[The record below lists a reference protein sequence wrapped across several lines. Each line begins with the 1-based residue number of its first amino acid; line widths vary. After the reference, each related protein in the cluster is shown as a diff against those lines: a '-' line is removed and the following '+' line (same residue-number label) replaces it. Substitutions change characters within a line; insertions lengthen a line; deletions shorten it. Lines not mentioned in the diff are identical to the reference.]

1 MALSKRKKIWL
12 IVISAILITF
22 IILILVANSI
32 LSNMAED
39 MAREQLAAMDSTS
52 YVIDFEKIRV
62 NIFSGSVKII
72 GITVKPDSAALEE
85 VKRSR
90 LAKPLVE
97 VSISKIRIG
106 SVDILKALKGKEFNI
121 GSIRVDDPD
130 ITVYGPGGLF
140 SGEKEK
146 ASADGGLSV
155 DSMLGTTV
163 IQAELGYFEL
173 ENAHIRY
180 IDASRDKVVLET
192 KQLYIRLDD
201 ISLHHP
207 DGDTTSNVL
216 DIDDINLSLLSH
228 MMDLP
233 GNLYNLQTGKL
244 EIGYKDRNINLDSLE
259 LIPAYSK
266 ERFGHVVGKQTDRFA
281 VSVDHINIS
290 GIEFDS
296 LLKKKIIIEDILL
309 KRPYADIYR
318 DKRIPRDMTIFPKL
332 FQTAVAD
339 MPMDLFV
346 KSVNIS
352 NAYVNYQEMVKG
364 AAKPGMIMLDQMEIS
379 LTGICN
385 YPDSIKKGQAITAD
399 IQAMLMGKSP
409 VNFHFYLP
417 IGNPKEY
424 FTFYGSGD
432 SFPATNLN
440 PMMEPMA
447 FVETTGGTVN
457 SVNYYGVACCDT
469 AIGRIE
475 FKYQNLAV
483 SVVKKQKEGESA
495 IAENKFLSFMA
506 KTVMHKNNPNKGKPV
521 RIAKMLFV
529 RDPNKGFFNYVW
541 KTIQDGLIYSLA
553 PGKKHLASY
562 MSWPDFKA
570 RWEQNLWKDRQE
582 LNVKTKK
589 KKK

>member
-1 MALSKRKKIWL
+1 
-12 IVISAILITF
+12 
-22 IILILVANSI
+22 
-32 LSNMAED
+32 
-39 MAREQLAAMDSTS
+39 
-52 YVIDFEKIRV
+52 
-62 NIFSGSVKII
+62 
-72 GITVKPDSAALEE
+72 
-85 VKRSR
+85 
-90 LAKPLVE
+90 
-97 VSISKIRIG
+97 
-106 SVDILKALKGKEFNI
+106 
-121 GSIRVDDPD
+121 
-130 ITVYGPGGLF
+130 
-140 SGEKEK
+140 
-146 ASADGGLSV
+146 
-155 DSMLGTTV
+155 
-163 IQAELGYFEL
+163 
-173 ENAHIRY
+173 
-180 IDASRDKVVLET
+180 
-192 KQLYIRLDD
+192 
-201 ISLHHP
+201 
-207 DGDTTSNVL
+207 
-216 DIDDINLSLLSH
+216 
-228 MMDLP
+228 
-233 GNLYNLQTGKL
+233 
-244 EIGYKDRNINLDSLE
+244 
-259 LIPAYSK
+259 
-266 ERFGHVVGKQTDRFA
+266 
-281 VSVDHINIS
+281 
-290 GIEFDS
+290 
-296 LLKKKIIIEDILL
+296 
-309 KRPYADIYR
+309 
-318 DKRIPRDMTIFPKL
+318 
-332 FQTAVAD
+332 
-339 MPMDLFV
+339 
-346 KSVNIS
+346 
-352 NAYVNYQEMVKG
+352 
-364 AAKPGMIMLDQMEIS
+364 
-379 LTGICN
+379 
-385 YPDSIKKGQAITAD
+385 
-399 IQAMLMGKSP
+399 
-409 VNFHFYLP
+409 NFHFYLP

>member
-1 MALSKRKKIWL
+1 
-12 IVISAILITF
+12 
-22 IILILVANSI
+22 
-32 LSNMAED
+32 MAED
-39 MAREQLAAMDSTS
+39 RAREELAAMDSTS
-52 YVIDFEKIRV
+52 YVIDFEKIRI
-62 NIFSGSVKII
+62 NIFSRSVKIT
-72 GITVKPDSAALEE
+72 GITVKPDSAAMEE

-90 LAKPLVE
+90 LAKPLVD
-97 VSISKIRIG
+97 VSIPRIRIG
-106 SVDILKALKGKEFNI
+106 SVDLIKALKGKEFSI
-121 GSIRVDDPD
+121 GSIQVDDPD
-130 ITVYGPGGLF
+130 VTVYGPQGLF

-146 ASADGGLSV
+146 SSADGGLS
-155 DSMLGTTV
+155 DSIMETA
-163 IQAELGYFEL
+163 IKQAKLGYFEL
-173 ENAHIRY
+173 NNGHIRY
-180 IDASRDKVVLET
+180 VDASRDKLVLET
-192 KQLYIRLDD
+192 KQLYVRADGIF
-201 ISLHHP
+201 LHHP
-207 DGDTTSNVL
+207 DGDTSAHVL
-216 DIDDINLSLLSH
+216 DVGDIKLSLQSH

-233 GNLYNLQTGKL
+233 GKLYNLQTGKL
-244 EIGYKDRNINLDSLE
+244 EIGYKDQNIDLDSLK

-266 ERFGHVVGKQTDRFA
+266 ERFGHVVGKQTDRFD

-296 LLKKKIIIEDILL
+296 LLNKKIIIDNVLL
-309 KRPYADIYR
+309 KRPNADIYR

-332 FQTAVAD
+332 YQTAVAD
-339 MPMDLFV
+339 IPMDLYV
-346 KSVNIS
+346 KSVNVS

-364 AAKPGMIMLDQMEIS
+364 AAKPGTIMLDQMEIS

-399 IQAMLMGKSP
+399 IQAMLMGKSQA
-409 VNFHFYLP
+409 NFHFYLP

-475 FKYQNLAV
+475 FKYQDMTV
-483 SVVKKQKEGESA
+483 SVVKKQKEEDVVV
-495 IAENKFLSFMA
+495 ENKFLSFVA

-529 RDPNKGFFNYVW
+529 RDPNKGFFNFVW
-541 KTIQDGLIYSLA
+541 KTIQGGLIHSLA
-553 PGKKHLASY
+553 PGKKNLASD

-570 RWEQNLWKDRQE
+570 RWEQNLWKERQA
-582 LNVKTKK
+582 LNAKRKK
-589 KKK
+589 KK